1 MPQKKT
7 QEPSEELTQLLL
19 NYFKN
24 LDSENEDRTSWIHY
38 RDQRV
43 MAENKLRIIIGLP
56 IVSGR

>member
-1 MPQKKT
+1 VPQKKT

-24 LDSENEDRTSWIHY
+24 LDSENEGRTSWIHY